1 MHYPLIP
8 GSKTSGCSADAAAAM
23 RPKAPKLRSLCM
35 AVLAS
40 GPQTA
45 DEVAAR
51 LGESVLSVRPRFSE
65 LRALGLIKPVG
76 LRRPSSTGASSS
88 VWRAVGNGGND
99 FNNQN

>member
-1 MHYPLIP
+1 MTTYPSVP
-8 GSKTSGCSADAAAAM
+8 GSKTSGTSADAAEAM
-23 RPKAPKLRSLCM
+23 KPKATRLRSLCM

-45 DEVAAR
+45 DEVAAKLR
-51 LGESVLSVRPRFSE
+51 LNVLSVRPRFSE

-88 VWRAVGNGGND
+88 VWRAVDNGGND
-99 FNNQN
+99 L